1 MTAIQKADLE
11 GKLREIEGV
20 VTEMEDEARST
31 ARVAAVATGVAVV
44 VVVALIIWRSRRSKI
59 RIEVYKQ

>member
-1 MTAIQKADLE
+1 MTAIQKSDLE

-20 VTEMEDEARST
+20 VTEMEGEARST
-31 ARVAAVATGVAVV
+31 ARAAAVATGVAVV
-44 VVVALIIWRSRRSKI
+44 VVVALIVWRSRRSKI